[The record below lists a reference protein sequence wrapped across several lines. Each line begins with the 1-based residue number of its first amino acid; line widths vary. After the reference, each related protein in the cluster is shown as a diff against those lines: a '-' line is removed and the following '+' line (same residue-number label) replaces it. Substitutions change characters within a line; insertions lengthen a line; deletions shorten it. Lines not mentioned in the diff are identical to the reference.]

1 MRHRK
6 RGRHLG
12 RTPAHRKAMYR
23 NMVRSLVERFGTEK
37 EYIFTTKQKA
47 QEVRSLA
54 EKCVTLAKKGTLH
67 HRRRAISILRHK
79 DTVSKLFAD
88 VKDRYGSRP
97 GGFLRILK
105 TDKRRLG
112 DAAQLVYFGWVK
124 DEEGSVAPVRKD
136 D

>member
-12 RTPAHRKAMYR
+12 RTPAHRKALYR
-23 NMVRSLVERFGTEK
+23 NIIRSLVERFGTEK
-37 EYIFTTKQKA
+37 EYIFTTKEKA

-54 EKCVTLAKKGTLH
+54 EKCVTLAKKGSLH
-67 HRRRAISILRHK
+67 DRRRAISLLRHK
-79 DTVSKLFAD
+79 DTVAKLFSE

-112 DAAQLVYFGWVK
+112 DASKMVYFGWVQ
-124 DEEGSVAPVRKD
+124 DRDTNVAPVRKD
-136 D
+136 